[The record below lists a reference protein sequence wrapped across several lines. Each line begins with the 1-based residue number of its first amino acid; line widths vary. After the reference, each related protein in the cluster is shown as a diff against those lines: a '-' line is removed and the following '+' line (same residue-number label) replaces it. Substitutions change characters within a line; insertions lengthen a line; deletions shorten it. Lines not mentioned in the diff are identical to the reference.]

1 MFLNR
6 PELLMLPGRRGNAVA
21 AMEFKLR
28 GRFLESVSERGN
40 SISRN
45 LETDSSAYKAF
56 NRENCEEWTKRSG
69 HICFLSIQIC
79 IWIYLSNYGARFA
92 VESIWIDISKIFGEA
107 YMSSGLKQDISIGQN
122 LKSLR
127 KRAKLTQREASAQL
141 EILGVPMT
149 EDILAK
155 IEQGRYSVRISVLLA
170 LKQIYGIDSFDVFF
184 DGLHL

>member
-1 MFLNR
+1 
-6 PELLMLPGRRGNAVA
+6 
-21 AMEFKLR
+21 
-28 GRFLESVSERGN
+28 
-40 SISRN
+40 
-45 LETDSSAYKAF
+45 
-56 NRENCEEWTKRSG
+56 
-69 HICFLSIQIC
+69 
-79 IWIYLSNYGARFA
+79 
-92 VESIWIDISKIFGEA
+92 
-107 YMSSGLKQDISIGQN
+107 MSSGLKQDISIGQN

-170 LKQIYGIDSFDVFF
+170 LKQIYGIDSFDIFF

>member
-1 MFLNR
+1 
-6 PELLMLPGRRGNAVA
+6 
-21 AMEFKLR
+21 
-28 GRFLESVSERGN
+28 
-40 SISRN
+40 
-45 LETDSSAYKAF
+45 
-56 NRENCEEWTKRSG
+56 
-69 HICFLSIQIC
+69 
-79 IWIYLSNYGARFA
+79 
-92 VESIWIDISKIFGEA
+92 
-107 YMSSGLKQDISIGQN
+107 MSTGLKQDISIGQN